1 MVFRLPRT
9 STIKM
14 IDIWLLFAMIIPFL
28 EVILHTQMAKERQFK
43 NQEEDKSVMKGNTVQ
58 VLPITDEREM
68 KTSLDLAKEQPEKAS
83 KANRLR

>member
-1 MVFRLPRT
+1 
-9 STIKM
+9 M

-28 EVILHTQMAKERQFK
+28 EVILHTQMAKKRQIK
-43 NQEEDKSVMKGNTVQ
+43 NQVENNSGMKGNTVQ

-83 KANRLR
+83 KTRCLR